1 MTNRLDKLPL
11 LEARRLLLREAS
23 KDDAPALYEI
33 FSREEVVRYWDHPVW
48 TQASQADDLVKSA
61 HEGFEKY
68 EVFGW
73 CITLKDSDKVIG
85 ICDLF
90 DYSDEHKTAEIGYAL
105 HPDQWGQGLASE
117 ILPQMI
123 TFGFVSLD
131 LNRIHAE
138 ADPRNIASLKALLAQ
153 GFKQDG
159 LIRENWIYRGD
170 DPSDTVV
177 LGLLKRE
184 WNPLTI

>member
-1 MTNRLDKLPL
+1 MTGRLDKLPL

-48 TQASQADDLVKSA
+48 TQVSQADDLVKSA

-85 ICDLF
+85 TCHLF
-90 DYSDEHKTAEIGYAL
+90 DYSDEHKTAEIGYAV

-117 ILPQMI
+117 ILPQLI
-123 TFGFVSLD
+123 TFGFGSLD

-138 ADPRNIASLKALLAQ
+138 ADPRNIASLKALFAQ
-153 GFKQDG
+153 GFKQEG
-159 LIRENWIYRGD
+159 LIRENWIYRDEG
-170 DPSDTVV
+170 PSDTAV

-184 WNPLTI
+184 WSPLTI